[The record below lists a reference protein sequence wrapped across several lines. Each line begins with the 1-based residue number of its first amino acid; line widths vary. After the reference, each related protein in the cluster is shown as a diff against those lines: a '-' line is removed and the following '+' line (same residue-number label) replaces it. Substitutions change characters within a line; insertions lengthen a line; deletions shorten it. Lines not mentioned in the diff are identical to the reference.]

1 MAWTPNRILALV
13 VGIVFTLVGIMGFFF
28 TSSMTPASE
37 LGFQVD
43 LVHNLVH
50 LVIGIAGIAAAYT
63 GWSRTYNQVVGIVYL
78 LVGVAGL
85 IPGLYFDQRLLGL
98 MHVNAADNVLH
109 LVVGAVQ
116 AVVGF
121 GVGERTTRTT
131 VA

>member
-1 MAWTPNRILALV
+1 
-13 VGIVFTLVGIMGFFF
+13 MGFFF

-116 AVVGF
+116 AIVGF